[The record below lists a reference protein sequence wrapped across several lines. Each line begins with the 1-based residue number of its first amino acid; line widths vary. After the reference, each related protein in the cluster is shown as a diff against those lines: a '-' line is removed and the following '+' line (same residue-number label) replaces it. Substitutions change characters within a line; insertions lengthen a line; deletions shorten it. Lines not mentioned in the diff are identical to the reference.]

1 MKRYKKPISI
11 LVVMG
16 SEQLLAGSGM
26 QSLGGGTSASGG
38 TMGMEET
45 DNDPGNG
52 GNLSKGSFD
61 SWED

>member
-1 MKRYKKPISI
+1 MKKYKKPISI
-11 LVVMG
+11 LVVMD

-26 QSLGGGTSASGG
+26 QSLGGSTEASGG
-38 TMGMEET
+38 TMDMKET
-45 DNDPGNG
+45 DQDPGNG